1 MSQQEEM
8 KNLTLLGNKE
18 TPYIFEYSPQVLE
31 SFDNRHTD
39 NDYFIK
45 FNCPEFTSL
54 CPITGQPDFA
64 SIYISY
70 IPDQLCVESK
80 SLSFTSLV
88 TVITVISTKTVLIP
102 LVKIW

>member
-8 KNLTLLGNKE
+8 KNLTLLGSNE

-31 SFDNRHTD
+31 SFDNRHAD

-54 CPITGQPDFA
+54 CP
-64 SIYISY
+64 
-70 IPDQLCVESK
+70 
-80 SLSFTSLV
+80 
-88 TVITVISTKTVLIP
+88 
-102 LVKIW
+102 

>member
-45 FNCPEFTSL
+45 FNCPEFTSG
-54 CPITGQPDFA
+54 CPVIGQSDVNSGQLNLQV
-64 SIYISY
+64 SIFLIFQTSSV
-70 IPDQLCVESK
+70 L
-80 SLSFTSLV
+80 SLNL
-88 TVITVISTKTVLIP
+88 
-102 LVKIW
+102 